1 MYGMQPRVSKSS
13 SELSSTDRKMLLKRL
28 NMDPEVEI
36 CDSHAVLSHT
46 RAWKGKQKLFLHH
59 VGNES
64 QSIQKKAH
72 TTVINKFKK
81 TTEKASNC
89 KHENEIKNGSNR
101 PEENLCHQ
109 NRQAKRQVVS
119 QTCCSKR
126 RPKPQH
132 KPFELFPPISSTTK
146 SYNLHP
152 AFDISELGS
161 SPNYISV
168 TRDYKNERYCRMTA
182 GVCICNDDRLASKNS
197 NAGKIHKQ
205 KNCRPKDNIA
215 PTLPE
220 ITEAGESLCFLKVN
234 KNQGLEMRLKKLKIM
249 KIKEEAWRCNQ
260 IGNKEA
266 SFSKRP

>member
-1 MYGMQPRVSKSS
+1 MHGMQPRVSKIS

-46 RAWKGKQKLFLHH
+46 RTWKGKQKLSLHH
-59 VGNES
+59 VEKES

-72 TTVINKFKK
+72 TTVISKLKVTIEK
-81 TTEKASNC
+81 TSKC
-89 KHENEIKNGSNR
+89 KHESEIQNGSNR

-109 NRQAKRQVVS
+109 NRKSKRQVVS

-132 KPFELFPPISSTTK
+132 EPFELFPPISSTTN
-146 SYNLHP
+146 SYNFHP
-152 AFDISELGS
+152 AFDISELGG

-182 GVCICNDDRLASKNS
+182 GLCICNDDRLAVKNS

-205 KNCRPKDNIA
+205 KNCRPKDNSA

-220 ITEAGESLCFLKVN
+220 IKGAGESLCILKVN
-234 KNQGLEMRLKKLKIM
+234 QNQGLEMRSKKLKIM
-249 KIKEEAWRCNQ
+249 KIKEEAWRRNQ
-260 IGNKEA
+260 IRNKEA
-266 SFSKRP
+266 PLSKRP